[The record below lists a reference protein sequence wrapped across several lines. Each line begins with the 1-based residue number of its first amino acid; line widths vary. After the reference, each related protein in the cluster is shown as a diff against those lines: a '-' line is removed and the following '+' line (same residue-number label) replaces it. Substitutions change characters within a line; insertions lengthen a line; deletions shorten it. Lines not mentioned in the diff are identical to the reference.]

1 MANSRDANIEQV
13 KCGGF
18 MRFEDILKS
27 YFDKVYTEADFV
39 EKTYS
44 ELNKLGFNADNSIT
58 CIGVCRDEICQS
70 LVQLINKRWGYA
82 FNLSSLAGMFF
93 AGKTGLMAAMHHSP
107 IVNGK
112 ERYVFNCFPHIAISK
127 DGEIGIYKRRGRSE
141 KSTACGALSALQKEI
156 FSGKIN
162 PAIDNEDI
170 EQSMIRIRLLKEI
183 PHGKIP
189 DLLELTRITQKAIQ
203 TDLENTINK
212 IVDIKKNDYAVITG
226 IQIHGPEN
234 NYVCPAY
241 CYALVNEKRIEIKL

>member
-1 MANSRDANIEQV
+1 M
-13 KCGGF
+13 G
-18 MRFEDILKS
+18 FEDILKS
-27 YFDKVYTEADFV
+27 YFDKIYTETDFV

-70 LVQLINKRWGYA
+70 LVQLINKKWGYA

-112 ERYVFNCFPHIAISK
+112 ERYVFSIFSHIAISE
-127 DGEIGIYKRRGRSE
+127 DGEIGSCKRRGRSE
-141 KSTACGALSALQKEI
+141 KSIACGALSAFQKEI

-162 PAIDNEDI
+162 LGIDNEDF

-183 PHGKIP
+183 TYGKVP
-189 DLLELTRITQKAIQ
+189 DLLDLTKITQKAIQ

-212 IVDIKKNDYAVITG
+212 VVDIKKNDYAVMTG

-234 NYVCPAY
+234 NFICPAH
-241 CYALVNEKRIEIKL
+241 CYALVNEKKIEIKL

>member
-1 MANSRDANIEQV
+1 
-13 KCGGF
+13 

-27 YFDKVYTEADFV
+27 YFDKIYTEADFV
-39 EKTYS
+39 GITYR
-44 ELNKLGFNADNSIT
+44 ELNKLGFNADNAIA

-70 LVQLINKRWGYA
+70 LVQLINKKWGYA

-112 ERYVFNCFPHIAISK
+112 ERYLFYIFPHIAINEN
-127 DGEIGIYKRRGRSE
+127 GEIGYCKRRGREERSV
-141 KSTACGALSALQKEI
+141 ACGALNALQKEI
-156 FSGKIN
+156 ASGKVN
-162 PAIDNEDI
+162 LGIDNEDF
-170 EQSMIRIRLLKEI
+170 EQSLIRIRLLKEI
-183 PHGKIP
+183 PYGKIP

-212 IVDIKKNDYAVITG
+212 IVDIKKHDYAVITG

-234 NYVCPAY
+234 NYVCPAS
-241 CYALVNEKRIEIKL
+241 CYAIANKKTIEIKL